1 VCCAPPEKAFAFF
14 EISPADFSFLVEKA
28 VSVGAPAVNGR
39 GGVARGGTADAL
51 RATTNRGKS
60 DIMQNMSFQNKVAL
74 VTGSTQGIG
83 LAIAHRL
90 FNDGATVILNSP
102 NETDKSVL
110 EQFNDDTRVR
120 FVAADI
126 SSKAD
131 LERVKQYIQDEFG
144 RLDLLVANAGVLPLP
159 AGIDDITDENISRTI
174 DVNLKGTFNSL
185 KIFGGLIKETSKD
198 GAIVALTSVDGI
210 IGEPYGVIYS
220 STKAG
225 IISLTKSFARKY
237 KEPLVRVNAVAPGLV
252 DTPLTKSTGED
263 PSWTTDLS
271 IIRRMGKP
279 EEIASAVA
287 FLLSDDASFITGQVL
302 AVDGGFTLK

>member
-1 VCCAPPEKAFAFF
+1 
-14 EISPADFSFLVEKA
+14 
-28 VSVGAPAVNGR
+28 
-39 GGVARGGTADAL
+39 
-51 RATTNRGKS
+51 
-60 DIMQNMSFQNKVAL
+60 MSFQNKIAL

-90 FNDGATVILNSP
+90 FDDGTTVILNSP
-102 NETDKSVL
+102 NEADRSVL
-110 EQFNDDTRVR
+110 EQFNDEARAR
-120 FVAADI
+120 FVTADI
-126 SSKAD
+126 SNKAD

-159 AGIDDITDENISRTI
+159 AGIDDITDENMSRTI
-174 DVNLKGTFNSL
+174 DVNLKGTFNTL
-185 KIFGGLIKETSKD
+185 KILGDLIKETSKV

-237 KEPLVRVNAVAPGLV
+237 KEPLVRVNAVAPGLI
-252 DTPLTKSTGED
+252 DTPLTASTGED

-271 IIRRMGKP
+271 IIQRMGKP

-287 FLLSDDASFITGQVL
+287 FLLSQDASFITGQVL